1 MGCGASKGELAAAQ
15 AQTRPARQEA
25 AEQELV
31 ASCSGSD
38 SDSSSSSSSSSSNR
52 KKKKKKAQHEADVAS
67 AQQRGPEKVAAERA
81 AVEKVAAEKA
91 TAEPAIQ
98 AIVGRYECSAYVGTS
113 NENSW
118 HHATIAAV
126 PVLAVQFGGA
136 PLRWKNKAG
145 VEWSLTPSG
154 DSAALA
160 VGDDCPYFTSGYASC
175 AVECDSD
182 GRVTAVFG
190 PGGERYCRTGDL
202 TGEELH
208 AGQVAWDA
216 SAQSHGPKVI
226 RIAGSGGGGRPAAT
240 AFIMPVSSKEPD
252 WRDFAYLAAI
262 PTSSH
267 LNGQAPVVLVPH
279 DTSTLNDDSL
289 SDFLGRYHPS
299 TVTIYGTTADVVIEG
314 SSTAVV
320 IYEVRS
326 SIWQCSFEHIP
337 DVFIHV
343 FRHVILLTPCPA
355 RWPIRGPT
363 RMMWFWSQPMTTQAR

>member
-1 MGCGASKGELAAAQ
+1 MDHPGTAGDGREDITATSVSTEL
-15 AQTRPARQEA
+15 E
-25 AEQELV
+25 
-31 ASCSGSD
+31 
-38 SDSSSSSSSSSSNR
+38 
-52 KKKKKKAQHEADVAS
+52 
-67 AQQRGPEKVAAERA
+67 
-81 AVEKVAAEKA
+81 
-91 TAEPAIQ
+91 AIQ
-98 AIVGRYECSAYVGTS
+98 AIVGHYECSAYVGTS
-113 NENSW
+113 NENGW
-118 HHATIAAV
+118 HHVTIAAV

-136 PLRWKNKAG
+136 PLKWKNKAG

-182 GRVTAVFG
+182 SRVTAVFG

-208 AGQVAWDA
+208 AAQVAWDA

-226 RIAGSGGGGRPAAT
+226 RIAGSGGGGRPDAT
-240 AFIMPVSSKEPD
+240 AFIMPVSSTEPD

-262 PTSSH
+262 PASSH

-289 SDFLGRYHPS
+289 SDFLGRYRPS
-299 TVTIYGTTADVVIEG
+299 IVKIYGTTADVVIEG
-314 SSTAVV
+314 DSTAVV

-326 SIWQCSFEHIP
+326 SIWQYSFEHIP
-337 DVFIHV
+337 DVFIHL

-363 RMMWFWSQPMTTQAR
+363 RMLWFWSQPMTMQAR

>member
-1 MGCGASKGELAAAQ
+1 MGSALAAALVCPRARGYMGCGASKGELAAAQ
-15 AQTRPARQEA
+15 AQTPQARQEA
-25 AEQELV
+25 AEQKPLV
-31 ASCSGSD
+31 AA
-38 SDSSSSSSSSSSNR
+38 
-52 KKKKKKAQHEADVAS
+52 AQREAVGAS

-91 TAEPAIQ
+91 TAGPAIQ

-136 PLRWKNKAG
+136 PLRWKNKAD

-279 DTSTLNDDSL
+279 DTSTPQRRLAFRLPGTL
-289 SDFLGRYHPS
+289 SPKHSHDLR
-299 TVTIYGTTADVVIEG
+299 DN
-314 SSTAVV
+314 
-320 IYEVRS
+320 R
-326 SIWQCSFEHIP
+326 
-337 DVFIHV
+337 
-343 FRHVILLTPCPA
+343 R
-355 RWPIRGPT
+355 RGH
-363 RMMWFWSQPMTTQAR
+363 